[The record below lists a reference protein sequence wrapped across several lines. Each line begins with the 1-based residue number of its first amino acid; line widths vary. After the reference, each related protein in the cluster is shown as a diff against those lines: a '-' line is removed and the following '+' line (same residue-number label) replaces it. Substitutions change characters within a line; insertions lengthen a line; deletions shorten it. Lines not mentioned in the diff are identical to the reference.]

1 MRKIVLA
8 FFLLLLCQQAF
19 AQRNIETRL
28 GYSYNDDFAFTEE
41 WQYLSTDVYLFN
53 GNKFT
58 RVLNELEK
66 GVKKKQKKRYGNSLE
81 YLFITAQLKNM
92 KLFGNDAI
100 VYPLYNFYIDQD
112 KKSYKTQVSD
122 HLEVVRIIDK
132 MPLTSTQSS
141 IDAVINAKAVTNN
154 DGDQVFSLV
163 ANQLVNLSKL
173 TNPSGAVLSLV
184 GEFGNLLNARSGKK
198 EYKFSSTIR
207 LYEGQDFDTRL
218 HSVRIYVFVPSD
230 VKGVSIKSV
239 KLTDYLSKSASKL
252 DRKSL
257 EEFAAYKDYPFMVV
271 ANYKSLY
278 KMDVLTGD
286 EVTLDLIEKR
296 KQKILNAYE
305 QKLVND
311 ETFRQEKLYVEFLRV
326 FAEMKQ
332 NLNTYRLNYRNN
344 SPEVNA
350 KNLFGIVQEYKR
362 LKSTFDAREKEFA
375 KNSAYINIFKPEYE
389 AILNNAELYLEADH
403 NLKNGK
409 VLVNTLRELENEPKS
424 WNTPEKREAALAKL
438 YAVELP
444 KPEYLSASV
453 EGEAIIRL
461 IKKLEDQQ
469 YNEVFSQDLQ
479 KLSAA
484 EATDET
490 LAQRNSLLDK
500 AAASKCQS
508 CREKV
513 REGVTE
519 YNKRYD
525 SFKLKQALRKKDE
538 LNQLAEQTVFK
549 NLKKQLCIESN
560 LQTATAAS
568 NTTLEQYISRMH
580 EKNNEFGKSIKQ
592 LDQLNKQEPEAVR
605 LSNVQEYNTKL
616 QQHIKEVEQNFEI
629 LYGLDKS
636 LCNCMDAS

>member
-1 MRKIVLA
+1 MRKIVFA

-28 GYSYNDDFAFTEE
+28 GYSYNDDFAFTDE
-41 WQYLSTDVYLFN
+41 WQYLSTDIYLFN
-53 GNKFT
+53 GNRFT

-66 GVKKKQKKRYGNSLE
+66 GVRKPKKKYGNSLE

-92 KLFGNDAI
+92 KLFGNDGI
-100 VYPLYNFYIDQD
+100 VYPLYNFYINQD
-112 KKSYKTQVSD
+112 KREYKTQVSD

-132 MPLTSTQSS
+132 MPLSSTQNS

-173 TNPSGAVLSLV
+173 TNPSSAVLSLV
-184 GEFGNLLNARSGKK
+184 GEFGNLLSARTHKK

-218 HSVRIYVFVPSD
+218 HSVRIYVFVPGD
-230 VKGVSIKSV
+230 VKTVTIKSA
-239 KLTDYLSKSASKL
+239 KLGDYLSKTSNKL

-257 EEFAAYKDYPFMVV
+257 EEFIGYKDYPYMVV

-278 KMDVLTGD
+278 RMDVLTGD

-296 KQKILNAYE
+296 KQKIQNAYE

-311 ETFRQEKLYVEFLRV
+311 ETYRQEKLYVEFLRV

-362 LKSTFDAREKEFA
+362 LRSTFDAREKEFA
-375 KNSAYINIFKPEYE
+375 KNSTYQNIFKPEYE
-389 AILNNAELYLEADH
+389 SILNNADLYLEADH

-444 KPEYLSASV
+444 RPEYLSASV
-453 EGEAIIRL
+453 EGEAIIKL

-469 YNEVFSQDLQ
+469 FAEVFAQDLQ
-479 KLSAA
+479 KLSEAP
-484 EATDET
+484 ATDET
-490 LAQRNSLLDK
+490 LAQRNTLLDR
-500 AAASKCQS
+500 AASSKCQS
-508 CREKV
+508 CRDKV
-513 REGVTE
+513 RDAVTE

-525 SFKLKQALRKKDE
+525 SFKLKQALKKKDE

-549 NLKKQLCIESN
+549 YLKRQLCIESN
-560 LQTATAAS
+560 LQTATASVSTA
-568 NTTLEQYISRMH
+568 LEQYVTRMH
-580 EKNNEFGKSIKQ
+580 EKNNELGKSIKA
-592 LDQLNKQEPEAVR
+592 LDQHNKQEPE
-605 LSNVQEYNTKL
+605 LSKLPKVQEYNTKL
-616 QQHIKEVEQNFEI
+616 QHLIKEVEQNFEI
-629 LYGLDKS
+629 LYSLDKT
-636 LCNCMDAS
+636 LCNCSEAG

>member
-1 MRKIVLA
+1 MRKIVFA

-28 GYSYNDDFAFTEE
+28 GYSYNDDFAFTDE
-41 WQYLSTDVYLFN
+41 WQYLSTDIYLFN
-53 GNKFT
+53 GNRFT

-66 GVKKKQKKRYGNSLE
+66 GVRKPKKKYGNSLE

-92 KLFGNDAI
+92 KLFGNDGI
-100 VYPLYNFYIDQD
+100 VYPLYNFYINQD
-112 KKSYKTQVSD
+112 KREYKTQVSD

-132 MPLTSTQSS
+132 MPLSSTQNS

-173 TNPSGAVLSLV
+173 TNPSSAVLSLV
-184 GEFGNLLNARSGKK
+184 GEFGNLLSARTHKK

-218 HSVRIYVFVPSD
+218 HSVRIYVFVPGD
-230 VKGVSIKSV
+230 VKTVTIKSA
-239 KLTDYLSKSASKL
+239 KLGDYLSKTSNKL

-257 EEFAAYKDYPFMVV
+257 EEFIGYKDYPYMVV

-278 KMDVLTGD
+278 RMDVLTGD

-296 KQKILNAYE
+296 KQKIQNAYE

-311 ETFRQEKLYVEFLRV
+311 ETYRQEKLYVEFLRV

-362 LKSTFDAREKEFA
+362 LRSTFDAREKEFA
-375 KNSAYINIFKPEYE
+375 KNSTYQNIFKPEYE
-389 AILNNAELYLEADH
+389 SILNNADLYLEADH

-444 KPEYLSASV
+444 RPEYLSASV
-453 EGEAIIRL
+453 EGEAIIKL

-469 YNEVFSQDLQ
+469 FAEVFAQDLQ
-479 KLSAA
+479 KLSEAP
-484 EATDET
+484 ATDET
-490 LAQRNSLLDK
+490 LAQRNTLLDR
-500 AAASKCQS
+500 AASSKCQS
-508 CREKV
+508 CRDKV
-513 REGVTE
+513 RDAVTE

-525 SFKLKQALRKKDE
+525 SFKLKQALKKKDD

-549 NLKKQLCIESN
+549 YLKRQLCIESN
-560 LQTATAAS
+560 LQTATASVSTA
-568 NTTLEQYISRMH
+568 LEQYVTRMH
-580 EKNNEFGKSIKQ
+580 EKNNELGKSIKA
-592 LDQLNKQEPEAVR
+592 LDQHNKQEPE
-605 LSNVQEYNTKL
+605 LSKLPKVQEYNTKL
-616 QQHIKEVEQNFEI
+616 QHLIKEVEQNFEI
-629 LYGLDKS
+629 LYSLDKT
-636 LCNCMDAS
+636 LCNCSEAG